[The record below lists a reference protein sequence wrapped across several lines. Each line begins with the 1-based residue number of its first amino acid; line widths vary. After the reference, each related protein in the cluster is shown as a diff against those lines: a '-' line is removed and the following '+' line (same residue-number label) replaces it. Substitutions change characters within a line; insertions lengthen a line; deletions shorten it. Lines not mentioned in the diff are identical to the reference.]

1 MSSKKP
7 DKEHPQ
13 SRMKPVA
20 AMSWYDREQWTKLKA
35 IAEDGERLDVTYDAW
50 LAGAERAEA
59 ELARRD
65 TAVRRVFIDVD
76 EFVDWCRANNLKII
90 SASRAKYTAEKARKQ

>member
-7 DKEHPQ
+7 DREQPH

-35 IAEDGERLDVTYDAW
+35 IAEDGERLDVSFEAW

-65 TAVRRVFIDVD
+65 TVVRRIFINVD
-76 EFVDWCRANNLKII
+76 EFVAWCRANNLKII
-90 SASRAKYTAEKARKQ
+90 STSRAKYTAEKARRQ